1 MARRIGLIVVVVLC
15 LTWLVA
21 AQAPAQNIAPSS
33 LAANVSVSAQ
43 KHDEAAQL
51 KASVDELKALVF
63 ALQTKLAAVE
73 KELGEEKARRAALEI
88 AELQRA
94 RETLEPSV
102 KRKLGLPVP
111 DTPTPDQKPVTP
123 QTPPK

>member
-1 MARRIGLIVVVVLC
+1 MVKIARRGVAVVLAILC
-15 LTWLVA
+15 VGGLLF
-21 AQAPAQNIAPSS
+21 AQTPPQETTP
-33 LAANVSVSAQ
+33 Q
-43 KHDEAAQL
+43 
-51 KASVDELKALVF
+51 VDELKALVF

-111 DTPTPDQKPVTP
+111 DAPKPDQKPVTP